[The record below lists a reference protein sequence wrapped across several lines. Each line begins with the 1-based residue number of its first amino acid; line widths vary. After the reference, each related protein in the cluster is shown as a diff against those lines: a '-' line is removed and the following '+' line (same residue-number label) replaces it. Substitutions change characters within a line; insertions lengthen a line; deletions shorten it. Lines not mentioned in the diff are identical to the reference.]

1 MADDLETK
9 SVESLEE
16 RQSSP
21 SDALQGEDLR
31 EGKGQLVSEH
41 KQYMAYLKDG
51 GTSGISAEFGKPM
64 LISSEVSEDKLPKDP
79 GESQLEKKVSRGVK
93 DNIPESVAV
102 REAQA
107 TLVNKDS
114 SQEEKVKAA
123 TEMAKLGEKSFT
135 GPDGKRYDINLKEG
149 ADGSQVTVTT
159 RDRAGVPH
167 AVLQGDVKSDGTVTK
182 SKDARGKEVPFESSW
197 ASTNLKDSP
206 LVGAKEKAAEVQPS
220 EENKHLQTVLKE
232 KGIEPPN
239 TSPADRL
246 KLAEQHGKLEET
258 LKKDAANYEREK
270 AIADAKNAPLK
281 AQLKN
286 IEAQQ
291 QALDKK
297 STDAIIAASTA
308 NGELAEHLKD
318 AGVGDGSRLTDTDNP
333 ETYKKLRSDIDSTV
347 TSPEKRAQLKKE
359 VDALEKSFKHANEV
373 TAQVDKQIAPLDER
387 QGQLLD
393 QQTKNNEKVFA
404 AQKEYNKDRN
414 ELRNSEQKIA
424 ESKFADDLKEID
436 KLPKEKREA
445 VYKSLEQIANDSGGE
460 PNHLS
465 AEQRQKLVEQTAH
478 QIAHPESITQGN
490 KGTCGLASTEF
501 ELAKNHPEKYAQ
513 IVADLSTKGKFD
525 TAHGGMTIA
534 PENINGKND
543 KGEYVAQD
551 DGNPDRSLTSKIF
564 QTAAA
569 NKVLE
574 YQAKESNPPETP
586 SKYVTVKPGEQIP
599 DNDPDFNPS
608 QDTGERIIGPNGEL
622 KDWSGASETHIA
634 ELTSELTGDRYE
646 VVSVVKNRDLSKPA
660 EAKAAEKDFL
670 DAMDKNEMPIKVAI
684 TAVKGDHTGMETEA
698 DHEITITRVDKGPPA
713 MVYYYNPAGAAD
725 HNYPTGKP
733 VPLKDFL
740 KSMQTTKTSD
750 GKTHAE
756 GHLVVKNK

>member
-9 SVESLEE
+9 SVESLEKS
-16 RQSSP
+16 QSTP
-21 SDALQGEDLR
+21 SEALEGEDIR
-31 EGKGQLVSEH
+31 EGKGQLVSEQ

-51 GTSGISAEFGKPM
+51 GSSGISAEFGKP
-64 LISSEVSEDKLPKDP
+64 LLVSEVSE
-79 GESQLEKKVSRGVK
+79 SQQEKKVSRGVK
-93 DNIPESVAV
+93 DNIPESPAV

-123 TEMAKLGEKSFT
+123 AEMAKLGEKTFT
-135 GPDGKRYDINLKEG
+135 GPDGKRYDIALKEG

-159 RDRAGVPH
+159 LDRTGMPR

-182 SKDARGKEVPFESSW
+182 SKNTQGKEVPFESSW

-220 EENKHLQTVLKE
+220 EENKHLQSVLKE

-239 TSPADRL
+239 TSPGDRL
-246 KLAEQHGKLEET
+246 KLDEQHGKLEET
-258 LKKDAANYEREK
+258 LKKDVANYEREK

-291 QALDKK
+291 QALDNK
-297 STDAIIAASTA
+297 SAQAFRDSGKA
-308 NGELAEHLKD
+308 NLELAQHLKD
-318 AGVGDGSRLTDTDNP
+318 AGVGDGTSIKDVDNP
-333 ETYKKLRSDIDSTV
+333 ETYKKLKGNIDSTV
-347 TSPEKRAQLKKE
+347 NDPQKREQLKKE
-359 VDALEKSFKHANEV
+359 VDALEKSCKHANEV
-373 TAQVDKQIAPLDER
+373 SAQVDKQRTPLDER
-387 QGQLLD
+387 QAQLLD
-393 QQTKNNEKVFA
+393 QESKNNEKVFA
-404 AQKEYNKDRN
+404 AQKEYMKDRN
-414 ELRNSEQKIA
+414 ELRNCEQKIA

-445 VYKSLEQIANDSGGE
+445 VYKALEQIANDSGKE

-465 AEQRQKLVEQTAH
+465 AEQRQNLVEQTAH

-534 PENINGKND
+534 PENINTKND

-574 YQAKESNPPETP
+574 YQAKEANPPETP

-599 DNDPDFNPS
+599 ENDPDFSVS
-608 QDTGERIIGPNGEL
+608 QDTGERIVGPNGEV
-622 KDWSGASETHIA
+622 KDWSGASETHVA
-634 ELTSELTGDRYE
+634 ELTSELTGEHYE

-660 EAKAAEKDFL
+660 EEKAAEKDFL
-670 DAMDKNEMPIKVAI
+670 DVVDKNEMPIKVAI
-684 TAVKGDHTGMETEA
+684 TTAKGDHTGMETEA
-698 DHEITITRVDKGPPA
+698 DHEISITRVDKGPPA
-713 MVYYYNPAGAAD
+713 MVYYYNPAGASD

-740 KSMQTTKTSD
+740 KSMHSTKTSD